1 MTEPNPDL
9 HPTLA
14 TALACLDVDVDTELA
29 RYRRQRQKHE
39 PVPASPPAEVAA
51 LTLTAPTSTTGQ
63 GQDHDIAD
71 YTQAPQRPP
80 DAASSPQDYL
90 ASSEKLR
97 QTLDAG
103 EPTPKGKPSGL
114 KWLTPLSGGAI
125 AILGVAIAL
134 IVFALRE
141 PAPVAEPA
149 SSGDDSPAASSAV
162 SSDVG
167 PSGEPLDV
175 TGPDLANDD
184 AADAPTAETPTAEA
198 TPSPAGSSPIPGRP
212 SDLTSALLP
221 NPDSPIPSPTA
232 TPAEPDP
239 NLDALPNVASP
250 PPDNDPY
257 YYVLVEYGGE
267 SSLQQARSV
276 VSDAYLRRFPQGIRV
291 QLGAFDN
298 AADAQRLV
306 NAVQTQGI
314 VAQIYQAQ
322 GEE

>member
-1 MTEPNPDL
+1 MTDPQTDL

-29 RYRRQRQKHE
+29 RYRRQRQQHE
-39 PVPASPPAEVAA
+39 PVPASPPSEVAA
-51 LTLTAPTSTTGQ
+51 MTLASPKSKAK
-63 GQDHDIAD
+63 DNDIAN
-71 YTQAPQRPP
+71 YTQTPQRPP

-90 ASSEKLR
+90 ASSEKLLK
-97 QTLDAG
+97 TLDE
-103 EPTPKGKPSGL
+103 EPTPKPKRNP
-114 KWLTPLSGGAI
+114 WLNPLNVGAI

-134 IVFALRE
+134 IIFALRE

-149 SSGDDSPAASSAV
+149 DAGNDGDTTTATVPSE
-162 SSDVG
+162 VG

-175 TGPDLANDD
+175 TGPDLADDGDDDPATDSTAAASDPD
-184 AADAPTAETPTAEA
+184 AADADDAAA
-198 TPSPAGSSPIPGRP
+198 PIPGRP

-221 NPDSPIPSPTA
+221 DPNSPIPSPAA
-232 TPAEPDP
+232 TPAAPE
-239 NLDALPNVASP
+239 LEEETLPNVASAP
-250 PPDNDPY
+250 PANDPY
-257 YYVLVEYGGE
+257 YYVLVNYTGDA
-267 SSLQQARSV
+267 SLQQARSA
-276 VSDAYLRRFPQGIRV
+276 VSDAYLRRFPQGIQV

-322 GEE
+322 E